1 MKKPLFHTAC
11 DADIRKG
18 RTTDVYFERSV
29 RILRKTGASRRVT
42 AEFSLKSL
50 PMGCPW
56 GVVTGIEECITLLDG
71 MDLDL
76 RAVDEGTVIRPN
88 EPVMTIE
95 GNYADFAVYETPL
108 LGFLCQ
114 ASGVATKAA
123 RLRIAAGDHTL
134 ISFGARRMHPSVSP
148 MIERNA
154 YIGGCDG
161 VATVKAA
168 ELIGIEPSGTIPH
181 ALVILCGG
189 IDEALAGFDKY
200 VDRKVRRIAL
210 IDTFGDEKFE
220 ALAACETLGD
230 NLYGVRLDTPRSR
243 RGNICDIVR
252 EVRWEL
258 DTRGY
263 DKVKILVSGGLD
275 ELEIMEL
282 GPLVDGFGI
291 GTCLS
296 NARVLDYA
304 MDIVEIEG
312 NPCSKRGK
320 MSGAKSLLRCSK
332 CHGDI
337 VIPAGGRHRKRCEC
351 GGRLDSLVH
360 DVMKKGKVARKP
372 DPPKRVR
379 KRVLESL
386 EWLRL

>member
-1 MKKPLFHTAC
+1 MKKSSFHTAG

-29 RILRKTGASRRVT
+29 RILRKTGASRRVK

-50 PMGCPW
+50 PMGYPW
-56 GVVTGIEECITLLDG
+56 GIVTGIEECTALLAG
-71 MDLDL
+71 MELDL
-76 RAVDEGTVIRPN
+76 RAVAEGTVIRPN

-95 GNYADFAVYETPL
+95 GDYVDFAVYETPL

-123 RLRIAAGDHTL
+123 RLRIAAGEHNL

-200 VDRKVRRIAL
+200 IDRKVRRIAL

-282 GPLVDGFGI
+282 GPLVDGFGV

-304 MDIVEIEG
+304 MDIVEIDG
-312 NPCSKRGK
+312 TPCSKRGK
-320 MSGAKSLLRCSK
+320 MSGAKSLLRCGK

-337 VIPAGGRHRKRCEC
+337 VIPARGSRRKRCEC
-351 GGRLDSLVH
+351 GGRLESLVH
-360 DVMKKGKVARKP
+360 DVIKKGKVVRKP
-372 DPPKRVR
+372 DPPKRIR
-379 KRVLESL
+379 KRVLKSL
-386 EWLRL
+386 EWLCL